1 MREKHGIVVISI
13 LTGVSQTNMF
23 TLAFY
28 VIFAILPIRAITAR
42 GNFFSLYNVRSIS
55 VHGACSDRTAISAPE
70 KSTSAMMQQAP
81 MNAAIAV

>member
-42 GNFFSLYNVRSIS
+42 GNFFLYTMSGVFLSMAH
-55 VHGACSDRTAISAPE
+55 VQTV
-70 KSTSAMMQQAP
+70 QQYLRP
-81 MNAAIAV
+81 KNQPRR